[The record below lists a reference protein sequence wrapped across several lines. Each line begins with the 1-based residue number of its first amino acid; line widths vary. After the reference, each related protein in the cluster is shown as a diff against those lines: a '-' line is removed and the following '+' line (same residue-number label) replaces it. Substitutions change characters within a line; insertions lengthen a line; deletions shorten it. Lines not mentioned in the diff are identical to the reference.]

1 MFLLAQLA
9 RVLRDESR
17 RWQRTLTPP
26 GTSQRA
32 IDDVC
37 FVHSEGPS
45 VGLAPYCATFR
56 ISTWEPEWNAS
67 REFTVTITE
76 SESR

>member
-1 MFLLAQLA
+1 MRLLAQLA

-17 RWQRTLTPP
+17 RWQLTLGAQ

-37 FVHSEGPS
+37 FTQSEGPS
-45 VGLAPYCATFR
+45 VGLTPYCATFR
-56 ISTWEPEWNAS
+56 ISVWEPEWKAA
-67 REFTVTITE
+67 RELTVVITE
-76 SESR
+76 SVT